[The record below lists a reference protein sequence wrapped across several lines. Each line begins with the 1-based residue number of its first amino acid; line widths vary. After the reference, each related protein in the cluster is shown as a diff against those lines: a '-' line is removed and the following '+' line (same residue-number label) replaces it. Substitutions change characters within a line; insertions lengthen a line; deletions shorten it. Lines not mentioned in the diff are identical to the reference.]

1 MTGQPER
8 RGKTRSMRQ
17 SKGDRAF
24 DITVYAVLSLFT
36 LLIVIPL
43 WYCLVLSFNEGRDT
57 MLGGVTL
64 WPRKFTLSNYAEVF
78 KEGTIARTFFV
89 SVARTVVGTLFSLV
103 LNLMLAYGL
112 IQKKLMFQRF
122 YTSLLV
128 VTMFFSGGTIP
139 VYMLFHQINL
149 LNTFWVYILP
159 MLSGFSTVLLYLAFL
174 RELPVALFEAA
185 RIDGAREWQ
194 ILIRLVIPLSAP
206 LLATMALFAAVA
218 QWNSW
223 FDGWLYVKD
232 DSLLTM
238 STYLV
243 RLLNQAAAQELARST
258 SGQINASDLPVTGDS
273 LKVATMFVTMLPITI
288 VYPFVQ
294 KFFVK
299 GIMLGAVKG

>member
-1 MTGQPER
+1 MASQNSAKKHR
-8 RGKTRSMRQ
+8 KIRQ
-17 SKGDRAF
+17 SKGDRIF
-24 DITVYAVLSLFT
+24 DFVVYATLSLFT
-36 LLIVIPL
+36 LMIIIPL

-57 MLGGVTL
+57 MLGGVTF

-78 KEGTIARTFFV
+78 KEGTVIRTFLV
-89 SVARTVVGTLFSLV
+89 SVARTVVGTLFSLT
-103 LNLMLAYGL
+103 LNLLLAYGL
-112 IQKKLMFQRF
+112 IQKNLMFQRF
-122 YTSLLV
+122 YTTLLV
-128 VTMFFSGGTIP
+128 ITMFFSGGTIP
-139 VYMLFHQINL
+139 TYMMFYEIHL
-149 LNTFWVYILP
+149 LDTFWVYIFP

-185 RIDGAREWQ
+185 RIDGAKEGQ
-194 ILIRLVIPLSAP
+194 ILIRLVVPLSAP

-223 FDGWLYVKD
+223 FDGWLYVNNEN
-232 DSLLTM
+232 LLTM

-243 RLLNQAAAQELARST
+243 QLLNQAAAQELARSA
-258 SGQINASDLPVTGDS
+258 SGQINASDLPITGDS
-273 LKVATMFVTMLPITI
+273 LQVATMFVTMLPITI